1 MLDYMPTPPL
11 PPTHTDHDLVTE
23 AQDTKEHTPDPL
35 KHSRRPLGGIWR
47 DLKKLVQRYPSDF
60 KDALHVQPFISIIFL
75 YIAFIGPAIA
85 FGGLMEEITANQI
98 GETETLLATGLC
110 GIVYSIFSVQPL
122 TVLAFTG
129 PLLLFETVIYRVSGL
144 VFIVRENI

>member
-1 MLDYMPTPPL
+1 MATPLPP
-11 PPTHTDHDLVTE
+11 PPTHTHAEHAVDQAPDTE
-23 AQDTKEHTPDPL
+23 DHTPDPL

-47 DLKKLVQRYPSDF
+47 DLKTLVKRYPSDF
-60 KDALHVQPFISIIFL
+60 KNAFHIQPFISIIFL
-75 YIAFIGPAIA
+75 YIAFVGPAIA

-110 GIVYSIFSVQPL
+110 GIVYSMFSVQPL

-129 PLLLFETVIYRVSGL
+129 PLLLFETVIYRVSIL
-144 VFIVRENI
+144 